1 MPRRQP
7 GHPNHLDVVMPH
19 GLPRKIRIVFI
30 LQAVLAS
37 LGILLGAWLVSLV
50 IKHSLVSSALQEEA
64 TYFWN
69 LHAASPVQPPPN
81 TRNIR
86 GYLLE
91 AGQSALSLPANLR
104 TLEPGFHE
112 LEADDQLVLVD
123 ARPEGRL
130 YLVFLRSRAE
140 MLAFWFGI
148 VPVLLTLLAVYGA
161 SWVTYRASK
170 RLVSPVNWL
179 ARRVSRWNPGHP
191 EAADLAPD
199 KLPADM
205 QGETRQ
211 LAAALHQL
219 ATRVTAHVARER
231 NFTRDASHE
240 LRTPLTVIRVASD
253 MALGD
258 QDMTPRLRRGLN
270 RIQRAGRDMEAVIDA
285 FLILAREA
293 DVEPQIELFDV
304 NDIVRYE
311 VENARELLAGRPVE
325 IHVHSEASV
334 QLHAPPRVLQ
344 VVVSNLLRNACSY
357 TDEGRIDVDV
367 LDDRV
372 VVRDTGIGMSAEA
385 LSRAFEPF
393 YRAEPSRPQGT
404 GLGLSIVRRL
414 CDRFGWKIELASEP
428 GVGTQATIIYR

>member
-1 MPRRQP
+1 
-7 GHPNHLDVVMPH
+7 MPH

-64 TYFWN
+64 AYYWQ
-69 LHAASPVQPPPN
+69 LHEASPMQPPPN
-81 TRNIR
+81 TQNIR

-91 AGQSALSLPANLR
+91 AGRSPLSLPPNLR
-104 TLEPGFHE
+104 ALPPGFHE
-112 LEADDQLVLVD
+112 LKGDDQLVLVD
-123 ARPEGRL
+123 ARAEGRL

-148 VPVLLTLLAVYGA
+148 VPVLLTLLAVYGVT
-161 SWVTYRASK
+161 WITYRASK

-211 LAAALHQL
+211 LAAALHSL

-258 QDMTPRLRRGLN
+258 QELTPRLRRSLN

-304 NDIVRYE
+304 NEIVRYE
-311 VENARELLAGRPVE
+311 VDNARELLAGRPVE
-325 IHVHSEASV
+325 IFLHSAGPV

-367 LDDRV
+367 LEDRV
-372 VVRDTGIGMSAEA
+372 VVRDTGIGMSPEA
-385 LSRAFEPF
+385 LGRAFEPF
-393 YRAEPSRPQGT
+393 YRAEPTRPQGT

-414 CDRFGWKIELASEP
+414 CDRFGWKVSLGSEL
-428 GVGTQATIIYR
+428 GQGTQAAVLYR

>member
-1 MPRRQP
+1 
-7 GHPNHLDVVMPH
+7 MPH

-64 TYFWN
+64 TYYWQ
-69 LHAASPVQPPPN
+69 LYEASPTQPPPN
-81 TRNIR
+81 TQNIR

-91 AGQSALSLPANLR
+91 AGRSPLSLPANLR
-104 TLEPGFHE
+104 ALRPGFHE
-112 LEADDQLVLVD
+112 LKSDDQLVLVD

-161 SWVTYRASK
+161 SWITYRASK

-211 LAAALHQL
+211 LAAALHSL

-258 QDMTPRLRRGLN
+258 HELSPRLQRSLN

-304 NDIVRYE
+304 NEIVRYE
-311 VENARELLAGRPVE
+311 VDNARELMVGRPVE
-325 IHVHSEASV
+325 IFLHSAGPV

-367 LDDRV
+367 LEDRV

-385 LSRAFEPF
+385 LGRAFEPF
-393 YRAEPSRPQGT
+393 YRAEPTRPQGT

-414 CDRFGWKIELASEP
+414 CDRFGWKVSLSSTLGA
-428 GVGTQATIIYR
+428 GTQAAVVYR

>member
-1 MPRRQP
+1 
-7 GHPNHLDVVMPH
+7 MPH
-19 GLPRKIRIVFI
+19 GLPRKIRIAFI

-50 IKHSLVSSALQEEA
+50 IKHSLVSSALREEA
-64 TYFWN
+64 AYFWQ
-69 LHAASPVQPPPN
+69 LHDASAMQPPPN
-81 TRNIR
+81 TQNIR

-91 AGQSALSLPANLR
+91 TGQSPLSLPANLR
-104 TLEPGFHE
+104 RLEPGFHE
-112 LEADDQLVLVD
+112 LKGDDQLVLVD
-123 ARPEGRL
+123 AQPEGRL

-161 SWVTYRASK
+161 SWITYRASK

-179 ARRVSRWNPGHP
+179 ARRVSRWDPGHP
-191 EAADLAPD
+191 EATDLAPD

-211 LAAALHQL
+211 LAAALHSL

-258 QDMTPRLRRGLN
+258 HELSPRLRRGLH

-311 VENARELLAGRPVE
+311 VDNARELLAGRPVE
-325 IHVHSEASV
+325 VFVHSAGPV
-334 QLHAPPRVLQ
+334 YLHAPPRVLQ

-357 TDEGRIDVDV
+357 TDEGRIEVEV
-367 LDDRV
+367 LEDRV
-372 VVRDTGIGMSAEA
+372 VVGDTGIGMSAEA
-385 LSRAFEPF
+385 LGRAFEPF

-414 CDRFGWKIELASEP
+414 CDRFGWTIALTSEL
-428 GVGTQATIIYR
+428 GQGTQATIVYR

>member
-1 MPRRQP
+1 
-7 GHPNHLDVVMPH
+7 MPH

-325 IHVHSEASV
+325 IHVHSEAPV

-414 CDRFGWKIELASEP
+414 CDRFGWKIELASDP

>member
-1 MPRRQP
+1 
-7 GHPNHLDVVMPH
+7 MPH

-50 IKHSLVSSALQEEA
+50 IKHSLVSSALKEEA
-64 TYFWN
+64 AYYWQ
-69 LHAASPVQPPPN
+69 LYDASPMQPPPN
-81 TRNIR
+81 TQNIR

-91 AGQSALSLPANLR
+91 TGRSPLSLPANLR
-104 TLEPGFHE
+104 ALATAFDE
-112 LEADDQLVLVD
+112 LKADDQLVLVD
-123 ARPEGRL
+123 VRPEGRL

-179 ARRVSRWNPGHP
+179 ARRVSRWDPGHP

-211 LAAALHQL
+211 LAAALHSL

-253 MALGD
+253 IALGD
-258 QDMTPRLRRGLN
+258 QELTPRLRRGLN

-293 DVEPQIELFDV
+293 DVEPQVELFDV
-304 NDIVRYE
+304 NEIVRYE
-311 VENARELLAGRPVE
+311 VDNARELMVGRPVE
-325 IHVHSEASV
+325 IFLHSAGPV

-385 LSRAFEPF
+385 LGRAFEPF
-393 YRAEPSRPQGT
+393 YRAEPTRPQGT

-414 CDRFGWKIELASEP
+414 CDRFGWKVTLDSEP
-428 GVGTQATIIYR
+428 GRGTQAAVLYR

>member
-1 MPRRQP
+1 
-7 GHPNHLDVVMPH
+7 MPH

-64 TYFWN
+64 GYYWQ
-69 LHAASPVQPPPN
+69 LHEASPVQPPPN
-81 TRNIR
+81 TQNIR

-91 AGQSALSLPANLR
+91 TGQSPLSLPANLR
-104 TLEPGFHE
+104 TLTPGFHE
-112 LEADDQLVLVD
+112 LKDDDQLVLVD

-161 SWVTYRASK
+161 SWITYRASK

-179 ARRVSRWNPGHP
+179 ARRVSRWDPGHP
-191 EAADLAPD
+191 EAADLAPT

-211 LAAALHQL
+211 LAAALHSL
-219 ATRVTAHVARER
+219 ATKVTAHVARER

-258 QDMTPRLRRGLN
+258 EDMTPRLRRGLQ

-304 NDIVRYE
+304 NEIVRHE
-311 VENARELLAGRPVE
+311 VDNARELIAGRPVE
-325 IHVHSEASV
+325 IHLHSSGPV
-334 QLHAPPRVLQ
+334 MLHAPPRVLQ
-344 VVVSNLLRNACSY
+344 VVISNLLRNACSY

-367 LDDRV
+367 GEAQV

-414 CDRFGWKIELASEP
+414 CDRFGWKIGLTSEP
-428 GVGTQATIIYR
+428 GQGTQATIQYR

>member
-1 MPRRQP
+1 
-7 GHPNHLDVVMPH
+7 MPH

-64 TYFWN
+64 TYFWD
-69 LHAASPVQPPPN
+69 LHAASPAQPPPN

-91 AGQSALSLPANLR
+91 TGQSALSLPPNLR
-104 TLEPGFHE
+104 TLAPGFHE
-112 LEADDQLVLVD
+112 LKADDQLVLVD
-123 ARPEGRL
+123 AREEGQL

-161 SWVTYRASK
+161 SWITYRAST

-191 EAADLAPD
+191 EASDLAPD

-211 LAAALHQL
+211 LAAALHSL

-258 QDMTPRLRRGLN
+258 QDMTPRLRRGLH

-304 NDIVRYE
+304 NEIVRYE
-311 VENARELLAGRPVE
+311 VDNARELIAGRPVE
-325 IHVHSEASV
+325 IHLHSEAPV

-414 CDRFGWKIELASEP
+414 CDRFGWKIALTSEP
-428 GVGTQATIIYR
+428 GVGTQATIVYR

>member
-1 MPRRQP
+1 
-7 GHPNHLDVVMPH
+7 MPH

-64 TYFWN
+64 AYYWQ
-69 LHAASPVQPPPN
+69 LYEASPTQPPPN
-81 TRNIR
+81 TQNIR

-91 AGQSALSLPANLR
+91 TGRSPLNLPANLR
-104 TLEPGFHE
+104 ALRPGFHE
-112 LEADDQLVLVD
+112 LKSDDQLVLVD

-161 SWVTYRASK
+161 SWITYRASK

-211 LAAALHQL
+211 LAAALHSL

-258 QDMTPRLRRGLN
+258 HELSPRLQRSLN

-304 NDIVRYE
+304 NEIVRYE
-311 VENARELLAGRPVE
+311 VDNARELMAGRPVE
-325 IHVHSEASV
+325 IFLHSAGPV

-367 LDDRV
+367 LEDRV

-385 LSRAFEPF
+385 LGRAFEPF
-393 YRAEPSRPQGT
+393 YRAEPTRPQGT

-414 CDRFGWKIELASEP
+414 CDRFGWKVSLSSTL
-428 GVGTQATIIYR
+428 GTGTQAAVVYR

>member
-1 MPRRQP
+1 
-7 GHPNHLDVVMPH
+7 
-19 GLPRKIRIVFI
+19 
-30 LQAVLAS
+30 
-37 LGILLGAWLVSLV
+37 V
-50 IKHSLVSSALQEEA
+50 IKHSLVRSALKEEA
-64 TYFWN
+64 AYYWQ
-69 LHAASPVQPPPN
+69 LYDASPLQPPPN
-81 TRNIR
+81 TQNIR

-91 AGQSALSLPANLR
+91 TGRSPLSLPANLR
-104 TLEPGFHE
+104 ALPPGFHE
-112 LEADDQLVLVD
+112 LKADDQLVLLDV
-123 ARPEGRL
+123 RPEGRL

-179 ARRVSRWNPGHP
+179 ARRVSRWDPGHP

-211 LAAALHQL
+211 LAAALHSL

-253 MALGD
+253 IALSD
-258 QDMTPRLRRGLN
+258 QELTPRLRRGLN

-293 DVEPQIELFDV
+293 DVEPQVELFDV
-304 NDIVRYE
+304 NEIVRYE
-311 VENARELLAGRPVE
+311 VDNARELMAGRPVE
-325 IHVHSEASV
+325 IFLHSAGPV

-385 LSRAFEPF
+385 LGRAFEPF
-393 YRAEPSRPQGT
+393 YRAEPTRPQGT

-414 CDRFGWKIELASEP
+414 CDRFGWKVTLDSQP
-428 GVGTQATIIYR
+428 GQGTQAAVLYR

>member
-1 MPRRQP
+1 
-7 GHPNHLDVVMPH
+7 MPH

-50 IKHSLVSSALQEEA
+50 IKHSLVSSALKEEA
-64 TYFWN
+64 AYYWQ
-69 LHAASPVQPPPN
+69 LYDASPMQPPPN
-81 TRNIR
+81 TQNIR

-91 AGQSALSLPANLR
+91 TGRSPLSLPANLR
-104 TLEPGFHE
+104 ALPPGFHE
-112 LEADDQLVLVD
+112 LKADDQLVLVD
-123 ARPEGRL
+123 VRPEGRL

-179 ARRVSRWNPGHP
+179 ARRVSRWDPGHP

-211 LAAALHQL
+211 LAAALHSL

-253 MALGD
+253 IALGD
-258 QDMTPRLRRGLN
+258 QELTPRLRRGLN

-293 DVEPQIELFDV
+293 DVEPQVELFDV
-304 NDIVRYE
+304 NEIVRYE
-311 VENARELLAGRPVE
+311 VDNARELMVGRPVE
-325 IHVHSEASV
+325 IFLHSAGPV

-385 LSRAFEPF
+385 LGRAFEPF
-393 YRAEPSRPQGT
+393 YRAEPTRPQGT

-414 CDRFGWKIELASEP
+414 CDRFGWKVTLDSEP
-428 GVGTQATIIYR
+428 GRGTQAAVVYR

>member
-1 MPRRQP
+1 
-7 GHPNHLDVVMPH
+7 MPH

-50 IKHSLVSSALQEEA
+50 IKHSLVSSALKEEA
-64 TYFWN
+64 AYYWQ
-69 LHAASPVQPPPN
+69 LHDASAMQPPPN
-81 TRNIR
+81 TQNIR

-91 AGQSALSLPANLR
+91 TGRSPLSLPANLR
-104 TLEPGFHE
+104 ALPPGFHE
-112 LEADDQLVLVD
+112 LKADDQLVLVD

-179 ARRVSRWNPGHP
+179 ARRVSRWDPGHP

-211 LAAALHQL
+211 LAAALHSL

-253 MALGD
+253 IALGD
-258 QDMTPRLRRGLN
+258 QELTPRLRRGLN

-293 DVEPQIELFDV
+293 DVEPQVELFDV
-304 NDIVRYE
+304 NEIVRYE
-311 VENARELLAGRPVE
+311 VDNARELMAGRPVE
-325 IHVHSEASV
+325 IFLHSAGPV

-344 VVVSNLLRNACSY
+344 VVVSNLVRNACSY

-372 VVRDTGIGMSAEA
+372 VVRDTGIGMSTEA
-385 LSRAFEPF
+385 LGRAFEPF
-393 YRAEPSRPQGT
+393 YRAEPTRPQGT

-414 CDRFGWKIELASEP
+414 CDRFGWKVTLDSEP
-428 GVGTQATIIYR
+428 GRGTQAAVLYR

>member
-1 MPRRQP
+1 
-7 GHPNHLDVVMPH
+7 
-19 GLPRKIRIVFI
+19 
-30 LQAVLAS
+30 VLAS

-50 IKHSLVSSALQEEA
+50 IKHSLVSSALKEEA
-64 TYFWN
+64 AYYWQ
-69 LHAASPVQPPPN
+69 LYDASPMQPPPN
-81 TRNIR
+81 TQNIR

-91 AGQSALSLPANLR
+91 TGRSPLSLPANLR
-104 TLEPGFHE
+104 ALPPGFHE
-112 LEADDQLVLVD
+112 LKADDQLVLVD
-123 ARPEGRL
+123 VRPEGRL

-179 ARRVSRWNPGHP
+179 ARRVSRWDPGHP

-211 LAAALHQL
+211 LAAALHSL

-253 MALGD
+253 IALGD
-258 QDMTPRLRRGLN
+258 QELTPRLRRGLN

-293 DVEPQIELFDV
+293 DVEPQVELFDV
-304 NDIVRYE
+304 NEIVRYE
-311 VENARELLAGRPVE
+311 VDNARELMVGRPVE
-325 IHVHSEASV
+325 IFLHSAGPV

-385 LSRAFEPF
+385 LGRAFEPF
-393 YRAEPSRPQGT
+393 YRAEPTRPQGT

-414 CDRFGWKIELASEP
+414 CDRFGWKVTLDSQP
-428 GVGTQATIIYR
+428 GQGTQAAVLYR

>member
-1 MPRRQP
+1 
-7 GHPNHLDVVMPH
+7 MPH

-325 IHVHSEASV
+325 IHVHSEAPV